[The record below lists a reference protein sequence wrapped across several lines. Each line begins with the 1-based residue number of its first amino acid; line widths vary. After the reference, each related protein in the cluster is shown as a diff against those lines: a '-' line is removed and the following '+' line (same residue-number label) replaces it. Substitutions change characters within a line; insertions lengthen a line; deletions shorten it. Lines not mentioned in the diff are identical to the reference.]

1 MEIPRSVY
9 GKGGVE
15 SVHRTPHTLLS
26 PELCLHSDGQASGD
40 FAFFYRANDGGPSH
54 LNVLINNEESFF
66 FQKGRETPSRHANP
80 HTANLSL

>member
-15 SVHRTPHTLLS
+15 SVHRTPRTLLS

-40 FAFFYRANDGGPSH
+40 FAFFFIGLMMEGQ
-54 LNVLINNEESFF
+54 V
-66 FQKGRETPSRHANP
+66 T
-80 HTANLSL
+80 